1 MSGTMRAVC
10 LLRRP
15 AGEPAPGDFE
25 LRDLPLVPL
34 APGQVLVRNHY
45 MSVDPNMRG
54 RLEPTEKHY
63 THNLTPGEPLDGR
76 ALGEVVESRAPHV
89 PVGAF
94 VRHQLGWRDLSVVD
108 AAAAVPVDPALAPLP
123 AWLGLLGQTGFTAYV
138 GLLRIGELRE
148 GDTVLVSAAGGAVGS
163 AAGQFARLMGAGR
176 VIGTAGGPAKCRR
189 LVAELGYD
197 GAIDYRAE
205 DVRTGLEREA
215 PGGVDLYFDNVG
227 GRQLADALH
236 ALTVEGRVVLC
247 GMMSQYG
254 ENGAAPS
261 LHHLIQA
268 VLKRLTLR
276 GFIVRD
282 HEDLRTEF
290 ERRVSGW
297 LAAGQV
303 ASVETVVDGLDHAV
317 DAFLAML
324 RGANT
329 GKMLVRL

>member
-1 MSGTMRAVC
+1 LTATARAVC

-15 AGEPAPGDFE
+15 SGEPAPDDFE
-25 LRDLPLVPL
+25 LREIPLPPP
-34 APGQVLVRNHY
+34 APGQVLVRNLY
-45 MSVDPNMRG
+45 LSVDPNTRG

-76 ALGEVVESRAPHV
+76 ALGEVVASRDPGV
-89 PVGAF
+89 PVGAH

-108 AAAAVPVDPALAPLP
+108 AAAVSRVDPALAPLP
-123 AWLGLLGQTGFTAYV
+123 AWLGLLGQTGFTAYA
-138 GLLRIGELRE
+138 GLERIGGLRP
-148 GDTVLVSAAGGAVGS
+148 GDTVLISAAGGAVGS

-176 VIGTAGGPAKCRR
+176 VIGSAGGPTKCRR
-189 LVAELGYD
+189 LVEELGYD
-197 GAIDYRAE
+197 AAIDHRAE
-205 DVRTGLEREA
+205 SMRDGLAREA
-215 PGGVDLYFDNVG
+215 PGGIDLYFDNVG

-236 ALTVEGRVVLC
+236 ALRVGGRVVLC
-247 GMMSQYG
+247 GMMSQYDRSTPQ
-254 ENGAAPS
+254 PS
-261 LHHLIQA
+261 LDHLIQA

-282 HEDLRTEF
+282 HEDLRAEF

-303 ASVETVVDGLDHAV
+303 VSVDTVVDGLDRAV
-317 DAFLAML
+317 EAFLGML
-324 RGANT
+324 SGANT